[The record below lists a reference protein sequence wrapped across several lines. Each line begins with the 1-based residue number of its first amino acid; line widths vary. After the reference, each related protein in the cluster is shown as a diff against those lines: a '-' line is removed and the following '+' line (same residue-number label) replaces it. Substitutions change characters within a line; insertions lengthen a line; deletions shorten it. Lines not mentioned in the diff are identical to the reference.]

1 MRCERVLS
9 GVAALLLV
17 ACGSSNDP
25 EDGAGQVA
33 APAGAGEGSEM
44 SGTGLGGN
52 AGSPPVGPGGS
63 TSEPGNTTAQGGNNV
78 RNDAGKPTNAGGS
91 SSDPSAAN
99 DAAPSS
105 DGSTADAIDLVGYN
119 PCPAVGTPCAI
130 MPLGDSIT
138 LGLGAWTGYRGPLFH
153 LANVDSKSMTY
164 VGSLLDGPDTVD
176 NKPFPKSHEGHSG
189 YTIDG
194 GGGRDGIKAIVVD
207 VMNRYRPQIITMM
220 IGTNDIDTGD
230 DNVPTRLAGL
240 IDTILAADPK
250 VLLVVAQIVP
260 TADDAENLRVQAFNV
275 AIPGLVQAR
284 ARMGQHVTWVDM
296 YTPFVA
302 NPNFKTEYLVDRLHP
317 RGPGYEIMAK
327 QYYAVVG
334 PLLR

>member
-1 MRCERVLS
+1 LS
-9 GVAALLLV
+9 GTDLA
-17 ACGSSNDP
+17 
-25 EDGAGQVA
+25 
-33 APAGAGEGSEM
+33 
-44 SGTGLGGN
+44 GN
-52 AGSPPVGPGGS
+52 AGSSTTSAGGS
-63 TSEPGNTTAQGGNNV
+63 MRANENTAGQGGNA
-78 RNDAGKPTNAGGS
+78 RHDAGDPADARSTA
-91 SSDPSAAN
+91 SDANTVN
-99 DAAPSS
+99 DAAPPI
-105 DGSTADAIDLVGYN
+105 DGSPPDAVDLAGYN
-119 PCPAVGTPCAI
+119 PCPSQGTPCAI

-164 VGSLLDGPDTVD
+164 VGSLVDGPDTVD

-207 VMNRYRPQIITMM
+207 VMNRYRPHIITMM

-240 IDTILAADPK
+240 IDTILAADSE

-260 TADDAENLRVQAFNV
+260 TGDDAENVRVQAFNA
-275 AIPGLVQAR
+275 AIPDLVQAR
-284 ARMGQHVTWVDM
+284 ARAGKHVALVDM

-302 NPNFKTEYLVDRLHP
+302 NPNFKTDYLVDRLHP

-327 QYYAVVG
+327 QFYSVVG
-334 PLLR
+334 TRLR